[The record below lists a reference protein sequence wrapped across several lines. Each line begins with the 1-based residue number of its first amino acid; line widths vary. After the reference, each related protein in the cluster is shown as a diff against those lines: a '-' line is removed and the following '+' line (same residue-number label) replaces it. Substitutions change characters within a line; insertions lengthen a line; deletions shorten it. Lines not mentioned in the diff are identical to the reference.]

1 MRLFYSLRWRLTGW
15 YVLLLAGVLLL
26 FSAGTYVA
34 VYKLLLDNFDD
45 LLRTQANLI
54 VQTINFSDDGLAL
67 QNDALRAGRRSDE
80 YLTRI
85 YRADHMLLFDDNPR
99 ERAPELAHALDQ
111 ALEGQQQISQISGRE
126 AQLRVLSFP
135 ITHDGQV
142 VGVLQ
147 IGISLEDFDG
157 TMRTLFKVM
166 LLMAPAMLLIAS
178 GGGLFLANRAL
189 GPIDRITRAAQRI
202 SAEDLSQRLNLRG
215 PDDEVGRLAHT
226 FDAML
231 ARLQLAFEQQRR
243 FASDAS
249 HELRTPLTAI
259 IGQIDVAIGRPRDAE
274 SYRATLAGV
283 REQARRL
290 ARLAEDL
297 LFLARADAKPAPAS
311 REPIDLGELLPA
323 IVAQVEPLAA
333 NRQQQITIDPLPA
346 LCVSGNEDDLIRLF
360 LNLLDNAIR
369 YSPQG
374 GRIRV
379 VASLEQIRQGLGGRK
394 GRALSSTHPL
404 APTSPQ
410 PLAFVSIH
418 DTGPGVAP
426 EHLPYLFDR
435 FFRADRGRNRAKGGS
450 GLGLAIAQSIAR
462 AHGGRL
468 EVTSAVGQGSTFTAI
483 LPCAAD
489 QSLAAECH
497 QEARA

>member
-1 MRLFYSLRWRLTGW
+1 
-15 YVLLLAGVLLL
+15 
-26 FSAGTYVA
+26 
-34 VYKLLLDNFDD
+34 
-45 LLRTQANLI
+45 
-54 VQTINFSDDGLAL
+54 
-67 QNDALRAGRRSDE
+67 
-80 YLTRI
+80 
-85 YRADHMLLFDDNPR
+85 
-99 ERAPELAHALDQ
+99 
-111 ALEGQQQISQISGRE
+111 
-126 AQLRVLSFP
+126 
-135 ITHDGQV
+135 
-142 VGVLQ
+142 
-147 IGISLEDFDG
+147 
-157 TMRTLFKVM
+157 MRTLFKVM

-489 QSLAAECH
+489 QSLAAERH